1 MSESLEKYL
10 KTIYL
15 LINKNSYA
23 RVTDI
28 ANELK
33 CTKPSVNR
41 ALKVLNDEGLI
52 IYETYGDILLTKKG
66 KNLAKKIIN
75 SQTIIKSFLTM
86 VLNVNDDI
94 AEQEASIM
102 RHSVSEDTILKLEN
116 YIQGIIDISELK
128 CNYNPESEKCRKCAK
143 GVVTAKYKNLKI

>member
-15 LINKNSYA
+15 LINKNTYV

-28 ANELK
+28 ANKLE

-52 IYETYGDILLTKKG
+52 KYEAYGDIVLTSKG
-66 KNLAKKIIN
+66 NLIAEKIIN
-75 SQTIIKSFLTM
+75 SQLILKSFLTI
-86 VLNVNDDI
+86 VLNVDEDV
-94 AEQEASIM
+94 AEKEASIM
-102 RHSVSEDTILKLEN
+102 RYSVSEDTIKKLER
-116 YIQGIIDISELK
+116 YIQGIIDISKLN
-128 CNYNPESEKCRKCAK
+128 CNYNPNNAKCKNCAK
-143 GVVTAKYKNLKI
+143 GVVVSKYKNLKI